1 MLTALTANDNQK
13 VIASKVLKA
22 DGPFICPEC
31 ATEMILRKGMLKTHH
46 FAHKP
51 PMDCVYGVGESEEH
65 RRCKIE
71 IYESLVGKDGLTCEL
86 EKKVGNVRPDIYV
99 ESKKSG
105 KAYAIEVQLSNLP
118 LARIIERTREY
129 YRLGIYVL
137 WLPRLSEKHSMPRY
151 SPSIWEKW
159 LHATYFGRVYYWS
172 KGLQIVPVH
181 FDPYKIEVDYS
192 EWYEDGDLVSVGGYE
207 RYSKRYRTPQKCAPI
222 QFPDGFRGVD
232 RGAWAGGDIEIPP
245 CKIVIERKP

>member
-105 KAYAIEVQLSNLP
+105 KAYAIEVQLSSLP
-118 LARIIERTREY
+118 LSRIIERTVEY
-129 YRLGIYVL
+129 HRLGIYVL
-137 WLPRLSEKHSMPRY
+137 WLPQFKPSLYLPKY
-151 SPSIWEKW
+151 SPSAWEKW
-159 LHATYFGRVYYWS
+159 LHALYFGRVYYWCA
-172 KGLQIVPVH
+172 GLKIIPVRFAQH
-181 FDPYKIEVDYS
+181 SLWVEHTD
-192 EWYEDGDLVSVGGYE
+192 WGGGYY
-207 RYSKRYRTPQKCAPI
+207 RHSKRYRTPACLGEI
-222 QFPDGFRGVD
+222 EFPDAFRGAE
-232 RGAWAGGDIEIPP
+232 RSEWNSGGIDVPR
-245 CKIVIERKP
+245 CKIAVARQ